1 MKVKN
6 EESGSSALGKV
17 GSSKNGKSEL
27 SKEEMVAKQKRK
39 KDREALREKEREKE
53 LVNAAAAKER
63 EREKEKERER
73 ERKEKERERERERER
88 ESKVDLSR
96 CKRIKSSDERVLKL
110 RGHTVAVRF
119 PPSPFFPWSI
129 QY

>member
-6 EESGSSALGKV
+6 EESSGSSALGKV

-73 ERKEKERERERERER
+73 ERKEKERERERERE
-88 ESKVDLSR
+88 SKVDLSR

-110 RGHTVAVRF
+110 RGHTVAVRS